1 LEALFL
7 GAYEL
12 VSKIGLILAVPEG
25 LRTVEHVRW
34 AFALVKRDIE
44 EKVALVTANDR
55 EKDDPATALAAR
67 ILSLCGGDDGETI
80 GVLRNR
86 MRKSHRPEDV
96 DSVVS
101 QLVTAG
107 RLVQV
112 APTKRRRG
120 PNTDRYRKK

>member
-1 LEALFL
+1 
-7 GAYEL
+7 
-12 VSKIGLILAVPEG
+12 
-25 LRTVEHVRW
+25 
-34 AFALVKRDIE
+34 LVKRDIE

-67 ILSLCGGDDGETI
+67 ILSLCGGDDGEAI

-101 QLVTAG
+101 QLVVAG
-107 RLVQV
+107 RLVEIEPPQG
-112 APTKRRRG
+112 RRG
-120 PNTDRYRKK
+120 PKTARYCKK